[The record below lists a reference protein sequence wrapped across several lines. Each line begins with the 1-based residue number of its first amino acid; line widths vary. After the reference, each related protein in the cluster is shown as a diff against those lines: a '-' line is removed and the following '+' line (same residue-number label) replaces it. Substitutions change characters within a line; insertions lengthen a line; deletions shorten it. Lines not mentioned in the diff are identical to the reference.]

1 MESEEIWKD
10 AYIEFC
16 GWQEKSERQVH
27 FTMVTSKSALVTFYG
42 NLCHKLATFRLPTG
56 ILVKIKIAGKKIKHW
71 FLKQKA
77 TERFLKI

>member
-1 MESEEIWKD
+1 
-10 AYIEFC
+10 
-16 GWQEKSERQVH
+16 
-27 FTMVTSKSALVTFYG
+27 MVTSKLALVTFYG

>member
-27 FTMVTSKSALVTFYG
+27 FTMVTSKSPLVTFYG
-42 NLCHKLATFRLPTG
+42 NLCHKLATFRLPRG
-56 ILVKIKIAGKKIKHW
+56 IFVKHLYLNQDGW
-71 FLKQKA
+71 QKN
-77 TERFLKI
+77 